1 MESREIINYGKE
13 GAAITQE
20 YNISEEPWF
29 GTYTEIMTVFLKQG
43 VRVEE
48 ASMQVDGDNLHL
60 TLIGAN
66 ASMLYMKITDFF
78 VGKNKP
84 PISGDYVIRA
94 TTAYGND
101 EREIARQII
110 ETFGDEEQSNHT
122 VNGLLNTVYLSQ
134 QDHSRYSNRV
144 VLSNIA
150 NSATLHIGLSSM
162 AIPIRTVRVIASAVS
177 TVALTTGA
185 SGHQLANALFES
197 LRSVNNPLCIHL
209 PLILHADSGASSSA
223 NYWNRSSG
231 NIGDVSLVCN
241 YNAGIVY
248 EIPSSPW
255 ELTKMK
261 FLGAV
266 EEGGI
271 KRSLS
276 KTAKKRPF
284 GQLELHY
291 SSEKAKARMKVMNL
305 KGEEGAKEYEEA
317 ALRFKDVGLVYEGE
331 SGQHAA
337 CTDYG
342 TIFDQFLSTRQG
354 NPSIGRAIAAIKEN
368 DPEAMITELIGISAK
383 DQLVVGFESTNMTI
397 ACTMSSV
404 SRVAEFDDEYLGT
417 SRAEDMRRTAEF
429 YETEES
435 EEPEQPQ
442 TEEHREAPSGLYVK
456 WKIYSDDWHQAR
468 GLPLPTEV
476 GPVFMT
482 YMNSGE
488 MTEEDIDEY
497 NRLLEQ

>member
-185 SGHQLANALFES
+185 SGHQLANAPFES

-241 YNAGIVY
+241 YNEGIVY

-442 TEEHREAPSGLYVK
+442 TEEHREEPSGLYMK